1 MGTTANYSWPY
12 PESSDYVADGATAI
26 ENLADAID
34 TSLVGSVLQTVQ
46 ATYSTQVANS
56 TATYI
61 DTGLTASITP
71 QSSSN
76 KVLVF
81 AHQTFGKTSTYSEN
95 RVAWLLLRDIGG
107 GTSAIWNSGNIELY
121 TATSL
126 LLIAPFSIAYLDSP
140 ATTSSVTYKT
150 QFCNPYGQSAA
161 ISQYGS
167 GTATITLLEVK
178 A

>member
-1 MGTTANYSWPY
+1 MGTTSNYSWPY

-46 ATYSTQVANS
+46 TTYSTQVANS

-61 DTGLTASITP
+61 DTGLSASITP
-71 QSSSN
+71 QSTSN

-81 AHQTFGKTSTYSEN
+81 AHHTFGKTSTYSEN
-95 RVAWLLLRDIGG
+95 RVAWLLRRDAA
-107 GTSAIWNSGNIELY
+107 AIWYSGNIELY

-150 QFCNPYGQSAA
+150 QFCNPYGLSAA

-167 GTATITLLEVK
+167 GTATMTLFEVK